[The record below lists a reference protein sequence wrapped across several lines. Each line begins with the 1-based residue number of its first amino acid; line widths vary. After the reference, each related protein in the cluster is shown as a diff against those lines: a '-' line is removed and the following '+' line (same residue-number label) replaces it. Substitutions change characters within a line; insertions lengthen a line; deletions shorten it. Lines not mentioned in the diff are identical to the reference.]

1 MGLIQFVGGLSRA
14 KHGGRMNLLSLLELG
29 HPFCPALRHWHSD
42 SWVFILRLK
51 FIPLVSWFSG
61 LLRIHS
67 IQGIKG
73 LVLSGMYLNIKIEKT
88 GEIKIYNF
96 DLAKA
101 HLASPPT
108 PVPLPIEKR
117 EKKKGLEKKNIYG
130 YSGNSHFNQISKL
143 ELFTSC
149 FSVPFVYK
157 IKWTYNNLQVWSQH
171 PPASPF
177 LPPSWIPPPSF
188 FIGQPL
194 PMPWPCLP
202 GKAQSSFKNLLKGH
216 TLS

>member
-1 MGLIQFVGGLSRA
+1 MF
-14 KHGGRMNLLSLLELG
+14 KHYFWVCLWGCFWKRLALESEDWVKITLTSAGWILFNFLKAWVKQKVRRRPNLLSAWAQTCIF
-29 HPFCPALRHWHSD
+29 FCPQTLAL
-42 SWVFILRLK
+42 
-51 FIPLVSWFSG
+51 WFLG
-61 LLRIHS
+61 FLCPFH
-67 IQGIKG
+67 
-73 LVLSGMYLNIKIEKT
+73 
-88 GEIKIYNF
+88 
-96 DLAKA
+96 
-101 HLASPPT
+101 
-108 PVPLPIEKR
+108 IEKR
-117 EKKKGLEKKNIYG
+117 EKNKGLEKKIIYG
-130 YSGNSHFNQISKL
+130 YSGNSHFNQISNL
-143 ELFTSC
+143 ELFTSR

-188 FIGQPL
+188 LIGQPL

>member
-1 MGLIQFVGGLSRA
+1 
-14 KHGGRMNLLSLLELG
+14 
-29 HPFCPALRHWHSD
+29 
-42 SWVFILRLK
+42 
-51 FIPLVSWFSG
+51 
-61 LLRIHS
+61 
-67 IQGIKG
+67 
-73 LVLSGMYLNIKIEKT
+73 MYLNIKIEKT

-130 YSGNSHFNQISKL
+130 YSGNSHFNQISNL

-194 PMPWPCLP
+194 PMP
-202 GKAQSSFKNLLKGH
+202 
-216 TLS
+216 